1 MGVTARMKV
10 LVTGATG
17 VIGMAVQENLTR
29 NGYEV
34 VGLRS
39 TDCDL
44 RNQADTVAL
53 LEHIKPDYVIH
64 LAARVHGLMGNL
76 RSQGSMYFDNVQ
88 INTNL
93 VEAARLS
100 GVKKI
105 VAMGSVAMYSD
116 TVSLPMRETDIWNG
130 PPHGSEF
137 GYASAKRAMLAQLES
152 YRDQYELE
160 YALALSTNLFGP
172 NDRFDEKNGHVLPSL
187 ISKTYRGK
195 TEGTG
200 LVVWG
205 SGLATRDFLYSLDAA
220 EALRTLLES
229 GSGTYNMASGS
240 HVSIRETVDAL
251 VKISG
256 FTGDIEWDRSKPDG
270 QVERSYDI
278 SRLTD
283 LGWSPKVKFEDALH
297 KTYDWYAAHSE
308 DARR

>member
-1 MGVTARMKV
+1 MKV

-44 RNQADTVAL
+44 RNQAETVAL
-53 LEHIKPDYVIH
+53 LERIKPDYVIH

-187 ISKTYRGK
+187 ISKTYRGT

-205 SGLATRDFLYSLDAA
+205 SGLATRDFLYSVDAA

-229 GSGTYNMASGS
+229 GSGTYNVASGR

-251 VKISG
+251 VDISG

-283 LGWSPKVKFEDALH
+283 LGWSPQVKFEDALH
-297 KTYDWYAAHSE
+297 TTYDWYAQHSK

>member
-1 MGVTARMKV
+1 MKV